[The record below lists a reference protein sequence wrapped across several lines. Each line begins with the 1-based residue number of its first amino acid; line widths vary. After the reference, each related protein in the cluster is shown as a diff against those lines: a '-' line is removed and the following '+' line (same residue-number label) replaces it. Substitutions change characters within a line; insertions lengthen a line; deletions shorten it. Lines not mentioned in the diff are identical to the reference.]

1 MALCAPDLPP
11 ASETWHHCCERH
23 GQSLVQYNYTH
34 TYNCMILDKTHLLV
48 QTDRSVVWLRCSCLF
63 QMIIQVSQLLLSP
76 VALIFCGHLGDAI
89 QLDGAA
95 LAISVSEATSRQR
108 YHH

>member
-1 MALCAPDLPP
+1 MNVLLH
-11 ASETWHHCCERH
+11 E
-23 GQSLVQYNYTH
+23 LVH
-34 TYNCMILDKTHLLV
+34 
-48 QTDRSVVWLRCSCLF
+48 RSTLF

-95 LAISVSEATSRQR
+95 LAISVCTISLPFGFDFGLMV
-108 YHH
+108 